1 MNTLKLVYRVPRHQ
15 RMTLMAVTVFVMS
28 FAMFFSG
35 LGAWSV
41 YILALGICAMFF
53 LPDLIS
59 LVATYYLQDSQP
71 DVALKLC
78 DLALDLEPNNYFSL
92 VNCGVAYLKMHEPQD
107 AIKLFERAI
116 ALEDKKALGYS
127 NRAFAYYLLKD
138 FKKSEMDGL
147 KATELNP
154 HAAHGHLNYTAA
166 LIGQARYSDALAAL
180 NEIKS
185 AGRYREHACLQRLLC
200 KIGLHRLEEA
210 EEEWLSAGIKAKFFQ
225 HFARCYLAWN
235 KAEYAEVLS
244 LSSEYHDGELHAETI
259 LYFRAISY
267 AYLGESE
274 LAYKA
279 AYSLFMQKAH
289 TLLGMEAMLVILS
302 DTRFDTIILDLADRV
317 EALHPESFQML
328 LARLL
333 LALEADDLVCAESFM
348 QKLEQAISTSTV
360 AKSYRALL
368 ALKNSNVEDAFKL
381 AKECTLL
388 KPKEGLAWSVLS
400 QIQLAQ
406 GNKADALTS
415 IKTALD
421 LLPYH
426 HRMHNQLAQ
435 VYEAMGQQAEAK
447 AAREKSIS
455 LRDKYESGITKAIRE
470 QPMLLSDTDSGVAFD
485 TLLAMDKNL
494 S

>member
-1 MNTLKLVYRVPRHQ
+1 MNTLKLVYRVPRQQ

-41 YILALGICAMFF
+41 YILALGISAMFF

-71 DVALKLC
+71 DIALKLC

-92 VNCGVAYLKMHEPQD
+92 VNCGVAYLKLHEPKD
-107 AIKLFERAI
+107 AIKLFDRAI

-138 FKKSEMDGL
+138 FKKSELDGL

-225 HFARCYLAWN
+225 HFAKCYLAWN

-244 LSSEYHDGELHAETI
+244 LSSEYHDGDLHAETI

-279 AYSLFMQKAH
+279 AYSLFMQKPH
-289 TLLGMEAMLVILS
+289 SLLGMEAMLVILG

-328 LARLL
+328 LARFL
-333 LALEADDLVCAESFM
+333 LALEAEDLACAETFM
-348 QKLEQAISTSTV
+348 QRLEQTISTSTV
-360 AKSYRALL
+360 VKSYRALL
-368 ALKNSNVEDAFKL
+368 SLKYGNVEDAFKL
-381 AKECTLL
+381 AKESTLL
-388 KPKEGLAWSVLS
+388 KPKEGLGWSVLS
-400 QIQLAQ
+400 QVQLAQ
-406 GNKADALTS
+406 GNNSDALTS

-447 AAREKSIS
+447 AAREKSLL
-455 LRDKYESGITKAIRE
+455 LREKYESGITKAIRE
-470 QPMLLSDTDSGVAFD
+470 QPMLLCDTDSGVAFD